1 MSPFCSSQLLTQERN
16 GCSLL
21 HMAYRRTPAVQER
34 LDAQRARLLEAATT
48 AVATHGYAGCSIAAV
63 AKNAGVG
70 TGTLYRHF
78 DGKGELFA
86 EVFQS
91 VCSREVSA
99 ARDAGDNARSE
110 EHTSEL
116 QSLMRISYAVF

>member
-1 MSPFCSSQLLTQERN
+1 
-16 GCSLL
+16 
-21 HMAYRRTPAVQER
+21 MAYRRTPAVQER

-99 ARDAGDNARSE
+99 ARDAGDSARHLEGNHRS
-110 EHTSEL
+110 
-116 QSLMRISYAVF
+116 AVSASVRTFADVPCAHRFSPMHCWWNR